1 MFVVL
6 SPCLILVSADLEVA
20 GPGAAVPHVRGGDGA
35 AVEPLHVAHHIVQA
49 PGRDGALPPPPRR
62 PGDRQRVSCGV
73 KAVRLLDIYPE
84 ELPIRME
91 VSVSEAMFLFTQRSL
106 ISDYHFYSTLDR
118 TSHFVSRVTV
128 PLLLLMDCNL

>member
-35 AVEPLHVAHHIVQA
+35 AVEPLHVAHHVVQA
-49 PGRDGALPPPPRR
+49 PGRDGALPPPPRH

-73 KAVRLLDIYPE
+73 KTVRLLDIYPE
-84 ELPIRME
+84 EFPIRME
-91 VSVSEAMFLFTQRSL
+91 VSVSEAMFLFTQRSV
-106 ISDYHFYSTLDR
+106 ISDYHFYSTLHC

>member
-35 AVEPLHVAHHIVQA
+35 AVEPLHVAHHVVQA

-62 PGDRQRVSCGV
+62 PGDRQRVSSKIVG
-73 KAVRLLDIYPE
+73 LDTYPE

-91 VSVSEAMFLFTQRSL
+91 VSVSEAMFLFTKRSV
-106 ISDYHFYSTLDR
+106 ISDYHFYSTTLHC
-118 TSHFVSRVTV
+118 TSHFVSRATV
-128 PLLLLMDCNL
+128 PVLKLMDCNL